1 MARWSESAFLRSQNV
16 ACAKSLPFAEQ
27 KRIYFRQLLAPL
39 TGWSQRN
46 KQIKPP
52 PPSPPPTNQ
61 PVLDFRARSTPA
73 DDSLEKLPLWNCVR
87 RFRAGGAHAFFL
99 VHDPHLGRRQPSTL
113 KAHPASIRRS
123 STNFLILST
132 KRPLSNLSQKGWTF
146 GHHSFAI
153 ESSRQIPLTCSRHTE
168 RTPTHARS
176 RVPATKGPQTRPSS
190 PSRPR
195 FSGIA
200 SQFFIV

>member
-1 MARWSESAFLRSQNV
+1 MRSQNEV
-16 ACAKSLPFAEQ
+16 APCAKSLPFAEQ

-39 TGWSQRN
+39 TGWSQRK
-46 KQIKPP
+46 KQKKSP

-113 KAHPASIRRS
+113 KAHPASIRRC
-123 STNFLILST
+123 STSNFLILST
-132 KRPLSNLSQKGWTF
+132 KRPLSDGPTYPKQTKNCAKCLPFADRQKRIYLRQLLASLSGW
-146 GHHSFAI
+146 I
-153 ESSRQIPLTCSRHTE
+153 QQN
-168 RTPTHARS
+168 
-176 RVPATKGPQTRPSS
+176 PQRK
-190 PSRPR
+190 
-195 FSGIA
+195 
-200 SQFFIV
+200 